1 MTAKSVTTKRFLLP
15 DGREI
20 PYNLT
25 RKRVKNLNL
34 RVRAD
39 GTVAVSAPERVSERE
54 IGAFLEK
61 HASFILSALDRFAKK
76 QGNARVPCTFGDG
89 EQIHVLGEDLRIRV
103 VKGNEICGACS
114 GKTLFL
120 TVKDPTDEAQRRR
133 AAEQWATAKLTE
145 TVSAICEQAW
155 RGFAPYGIPR
165 PTVKYRRMTSRWG
178 SCNTRRAILTF
189 NYALIG
195 APREAVEY
203 VVYHEFAHLIYPN
216 HSPAFYAQLAVFLPD
231 WKERRAVL
239 KSIPC
244 KFP

>member
-1 MTAKSVTTKRFLLP
+1 MTQKATATERLHLP
-15 DGREI
+15 NGCEI
-20 PYNLT
+20 SYTLT
-25 RKRVKNLNL
+25 RKRVKNMNL
-34 RVRAD
+34 RVRSD
-39 GTVAVSAPERVSERE
+39 GTIAVSAPPRVAERE
-54 IGAFLEK
+54 IEAFLRK
-61 HASFILSALDRFAKK
+61 HTSFIVSALDRFEKRRETAP
-76 QGNARVPCTFGDG
+76 VPRTFSNGERLCIFG
-89 EQIHVLGEDLRIRV
+89 EEQIIRV
-103 VKGNEICGACS
+103 VREPRICGACDE
-114 GKTLFL
+114 KTLFL

-133 AAEQWATAKLTE
+133 AAEQWATAQLTK
-145 TVSAICEQAW
+145 TVSGICERAW

-189 NYALIG
+189 NYALVA
-195 APREAVEY
+195 APMEAVEY

-216 HSPAFYAQLAVFLPD
+216 HSPTFYAQLAVFLPD